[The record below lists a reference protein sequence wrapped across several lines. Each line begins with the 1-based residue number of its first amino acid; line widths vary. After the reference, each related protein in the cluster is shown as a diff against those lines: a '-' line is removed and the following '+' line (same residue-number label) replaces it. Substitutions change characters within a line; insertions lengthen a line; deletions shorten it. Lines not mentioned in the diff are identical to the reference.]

1 MRPHRTRGDSMIL
14 VFFLILSA
22 AYASAAEP
30 YAAWKY
36 WSRIQAPDARIV
48 ALPLRPQNFDLS
60 EKRDLSDFRIVDSR
74 GLEVPYAVAFETELR
89 SETNLRGTEI
99 NREYPDSS
107 TSRITVDFG
116 SPVTKNRISVETT
129 GNSFRRLVR
138 VEGSDDLRQWST
150 LLPEGWLI
158 AAGDTPE
165 KRFESLDIGSN
176 TYRFV
181 RVSVIKMPDE
191 KEAPGILQVSCRHL
205 VIRRPSE
212 TSVPSILSAYSTRDR
227 TSTAEI
233 DFGTRNLP
241 VQRLQLLLGRD
252 PARIFEKRCDVYG
265 RNSRQH
271 TERIRFES
279 GEYGKTRTVDT
290 AWEYLGSAVLYRNAQ
305 DQNSLA
311 LPVPAKFRYVQI
323 RIQDGDSPPLEVS
336 GVTGYAV
343 PAYLVFEPAG
353 QSRFELYT
361 GNAEAPVPRYQTAQI
376 LASMD
381 TRSLAKCP
389 ETQLARRPESIPHA
403 QPQGRRFVWGI
414 LGLAVLF
421 TAWILWNT
429 ARSIGRER
437 NA

>member
-1 MRPHRTRGDSMIL
+1 MIL
-14 VFFLILSA
+14 AIFLILSA
-22 AYASAAEP
+22 GYASAAEP

-36 WSRIQAPDARIV
+36 WSRIQAPDTRIV
-48 ALPLRPQNFDLS
+48 ALPLGPQNLDLC

-74 GLEVPYAVAFETELR
+74 GSEVPYAVVFETGLQR
-89 SETNLRGTEI
+89 ETNLRGTEL

-107 TSRITVDFG
+107 TSRVTVDFG
-116 SPVTKNRISVETT
+116 SPVTKNRIRVETT
-129 GNSFRRLVR
+129 GNSFRRMVR
-138 VEGSDDLRQWST
+138 VEGSDDLREWST

-165 KRFESLDIGSN
+165 KRFESLDIGPN
-176 TYRFV
+176 TYRYV
-181 RVSVIKMPDE
+181 RVSLSKMPDE

-205 VIRRPSE
+205 VVRRPSE
-212 TSVPSILSAYSTRDR
+212 AAVQAVLAAYGTKDR
-227 TSTAEI
+227 TSTAEV
-233 DFGTRNLP
+233 DFGKRNLP

-279 GEYGKTRTVDT
+279 GEYGKTRTVESP
-290 AWEYLGSAVLYRNAQ
+290 WEYLGSAVIYRNAQ
-305 DQNSLA
+305 GQGSLA
-311 LPVPAKFRYVQI
+311 LAVASKFRYVQI
-323 RIQDGDSPPLEVS
+323 RIEDGDSPPLEVS
-336 GVTGYAV
+336 GVMGYAV

-353 QSRFELYT
+353 HSRFDLYA
-361 GNAEAPVPRYQTAQI
+361 GNAEAPVPRYQTAQV

-381 TRSLAKCP
+381 TRSMAKCP
-389 ETQLARRPESIPHA
+389 EIRLARRPESIPRQ
-403 QPQGRRFVWGI
+403 QPEGRRFVWGI

-429 ARSIGRER
+429 ARNIGRER
-437 NA
+437 SA